1 MVYNTNDVVLNN
13 NIGYGIGWQL
23 DLAQTIKTETIEE
36 ISYLKYTD
44 GNGNDVNNID
54 HIANINPFRYRS
66 YYYDKETNLYY
77 LNSRYYSPT
86 FGRFINADTEFG
98 RDYEIMTYNLF
109 VYSNNNPVSFIDLNG
124 NFAIAL
130 PAALTVLKYVVG
142 CAVAIGLTKVAT
154 LALKSVASDVISA
167 VERKKVKVEEKVK
180 EQVKSTVL
188 PKDSVKKSNESN
200 KQSKP
205 CTRAWVYAGD
215 VYRLYRLTIE
225 ESAIAVQENYKSVMC
240 DTKADAEKVAI
251 LAAEKQNSHYYHDD
265 VHFNKRGYYPH
276 FHVYG
281 VVEPGNHPHIWY
293 ISTP

>member
-1 MVYNTNDVVLNN
+1 MEMML
-13 NIGYGIGWQL
+13 IIL
-23 DLAQTIKTETIEE
+23 TI
-36 ISYLKYTD
+36 S
-44 GNGNDVNNID
+44 
-54 HIANINPFRYRS
+54 NINPFRYRS

-77 LNSRYYSPT
+77 LNSRYYSST

-167 VERKKVKVEEKVK
+167 VERKKVKVEE
-180 EQVKSTVL
+180 QVKSTVL

-215 VYRLYRLTIE
+215 LYRSYRLTIE
-225 ESAIAVQENYKSVMC
+225 NRLLLYKKIIRVLC
-240 DTKADAEKVAI
+240 VI
-251 LAAEKQNSHYYHDD
+251 LKLMQR
-265 VHFNKRGYYPH
+265 K
-276 FHVYG
+276 
-281 VVEPGNHPHIWY
+281 
-293 ISTP
+293 

>member
-142 CAVAIGLTKVAT
+142 CAVAIGLTNIVPPE
-154 LALKSVASDVISA
+154 SD
-167 VERKKVKVEEKVK
+167 
-180 EQVKSTVL
+180 T
-188 PKDSVKKSNESN
+188 
-200 KQSKP
+200 
-205 CTRAWVYAGD
+205 
-215 VYRLYRLTIE
+215 
-225 ESAIAVQENYKSVMC
+225 
-240 DTKADAEKVAI
+240 
-251 LAAEKQNSHYYHDD
+251 
-265 VHFNKRGYYPH
+265 
-276 FHVYG
+276 
-281 VVEPGNHPHIWY
+281 
-293 ISTP
+293 

>member
-1 MVYNTNDVVLNN
+1 
-13 NIGYGIGWQL
+13 
-23 DLAQTIKTETIEE
+23 
-36 ISYLKYTD
+36 
-44 GNGNDVNNID
+44 
-54 HIANINPFRYRS
+54 
-66 YYYDKETNLYY
+66 
-77 LNSRYYSPT
+77 
-86 FGRFINADTEFG
+86 
-98 RDYEIMTYNLF
+98 MTYNLF

-130 PAALTVLKYVVG
+130 PAALTVFKYVVG
-142 CAVAIGLTKVAT
+142 CAVAICLTKVAT

-167 VERKKVKVEEKVK
+167 VERKKVKVEEQVK

-215 VYRLYRLTIE
+215 VYRSYRLTIE
-225 ESAIAVQENYKSVMC
+225 ESAIAVQEQYKSVMC
-240 DTKADAEKVAI
+240 DTKTDVEKVAI
-251 LAAEKQNSHYYHDD
+251 LAAKKQDAEYYHDD

-276 FHVYG
+276 FHIKG
-281 VVEPGNHPHIWY
+281 VEAPGVHPHIWY